1 MLWLLSEY
9 VKMRRGFLLDASA
22 LPLVPEKSYFSLLP
36 VEIRSLAGFMYM
48 RNELRRFEE
57 MLCESSFEWD
67 VVALSFDSSHFE
79 KKAATHA
86 ECICW
91 ICRYKK
97 EHKRTAF
104 ARLNLPRVIAR
115 QRLGLGP
122 PKKPYTRKELESAWA
137 YYTMGI
143 VP

>member
-97 EHKRTAF
+97 ENR
-104 ARLNLPRVIAR
+104 RLLRPLRSRIIRPPDVQYR
-115 QRLGLGP
+115 EDMSFLKYKPQR
-122 PKKPYTRKELESAWA
+122 
-137 YYTMGI
+137 
-143 VP
+143 